1 MNMNGN
7 LCREVRREID
17 QSELRQSLSAG
28 AEAHVAGCAACQTFR
43 DERLRLRELVGGLKP
58 VTAPADFE
66 MRLRARIARERDVP
80 KPSFIFRFV
89 MSTPAIVVAAV
100 LVIAVG
106 AVVFISQRHH
116 SQAPTQ
122 AQAGGGERFSP
133 APVPTATAVATDEGA
148 GPQQPNPPVDN
159 GADKSKAEPILARNP
174 PKSSL
179 PFKAVP
185 QAEDIG
191 VGRAQTVKLSDRNGE
206 VSLVAPNRPMVVT
219 MYDENGATR
228 KIQLPPISFGS
239 QRLTDSR
246 KQVSMTNTKDW

>member
-1 MNMNGN
+1 MNGN
-7 LCREVRREID
+7 VCRETRQEID
-17 QSELRQSLSAG
+17 QSELRQSLSANT
-28 AEAHVAGCAACQTFR
+28 EAHVAACAACQTFR

-80 KPSFIFRFV
+80 KQSFIFRYV

-106 AVVFISQRHH
+106 AVVFISQRNH
-116 SQAPTQ
+116 SQTPTQ
-122 AQAGGGERFSP
+122 AQAGGNERVNPTQRSTVIAKDETVEP
-133 APVPTATAVATDEGA
+133 QPTKAPV
-148 GPQQPNPPVDN
+148 NN
-159 GADKSKAEPILARNP
+159 GGNKSKPSSIIVKNA
-174 PKSSL
+174 PKSSS
-179 PFKAVP
+179 PFKGVA
-185 QAEDIG
+185 QAEDFG
-191 VGRAQTVKLSDRNGE
+191 VRSAQNVKQTDRAGE
-206 VSLVAPNRPMVVT
+206 VSLFAPNRPMVVT
-219 MYDENGATR
+219 MYDENGATH